1 MERTSRKR
9 ATNNRVT
16 PRLAVI
22 VHGDVAGSTLLVQRD
37 ERLAHERITDVFG
50 RFSKLIENYGGVVHE
65 IRGDALVA
73 EFARASDA
81 VCSALAFQEG
91 NTAHNKTLDDDIIPE
106 VRIGISLGEVVIA
119 DNTVTGAGVVL
130 AQRVEQLAEP
140 GGVCTT
146 EAIHEAIPERLPL
159 DYENLGEQALK
170 GFEQQVRVHAVHL
183 QAGIEVPPPEPQQ
196 TTKRKQTPLV
206 VATMAAALFVAIA
219 LAWFKPWQ
227 SDDERTSVEWSL
239 PDKPSIAILPFDNLS
254 ADPDQEYFSDGMTDD
269 LITDLSKISG
279 MYVVS
284 RNSSF
289 RYKHKQASPEQI
301 GRELNV
307 RYILEGSV
315 RRAANQLRINARL
328 IDTIT
333 GYHLW
338 AERFDWKMEDIF
350 TAQDQL
356 TEKIATALEVHMAE
370 DERER
375 VVYRL
380 TSNLDAYD
388 LYLRGLSYYELYT
401 KEGNARSR
409 RMFLKAIE
417 LDSKFAAAYAILA
430 DNYSYDWDAQ
440 YDDVPN
446 ALDRSVESAQ
456 MAVALDEGF
465 ALAHQYLG
473 WSYMWKKQPDKAIA
487 SGRRAIALDPNLTS
501 AQAFLGEILN
511 FAGRPEEGLELI
523 NKAIHLNPYHPF
535 WYKYI
540 LAHSYD
546 LIGRQQEA
554 IELMK
559 KVLAVNPDFLPA
571 NRHLVVIYS
580 ELNRMEEARSEITK
594 ILRVSPGYSISEWR
608 ARARYSDP
616 AILQR
621 FAENLRKAG
630 LPE

>member
-1 MERTSRKR
+1 MAEQPTRK
-9 ATNNRVT
+9 
-16 PRLAVI
+16 LAVI
-22 VHGDVAGSTLLVQRD
+22 LHADVVGSTALVQRD
-37 ERLAHERITDVFG
+37 ERRAHERITSAFQ
-50 RFSKLIENYGGVVHE
+50 RFSQTIQEYGGDVRE
-65 IRGDALVA
+65 IRGDALLA
-73 EFARASDA
+73 EFARTSDA
-81 VCSALAFQEG
+81 VCAALAFQQQ
-91 NTAHNKTLDDDIIPE
+91 NSAHNQTLDDDIIPD
-106 VRIGISLGEVVIA
+106 VRIGIALGEVVIA

-130 AQRVEQLAEP
+130 AQRVEQLCEP
-140 GGVCTT
+140 GGVYIT

-159 DYENLGEQALK
+159 DYENLGKHELK
-170 GFEQQVRVHAVHL
+170 GFEQPVRVHAVRL
-183 QAGIEVPPPEPQQ
+183 QPNTAVPPPEPRQA
-196 TTKRKQTPLV
+196 TERKHTSLVLTAVAAALV
-206 VATMAAALFVAIA
+206 VAIGLV
-219 LAWFKPWQ
+219 WFKPWQ
-227 SDDERTSVEWSL
+227 SDAERTSVERAL

-254 ADPDQEYFSDGMTDD
+254 ADPDQEYFSDGMADD
-269 LITDLSKISG
+269 LITDLSKLSG

-315 RRAANQLRINARL
+315 RKAANQLRINAQL
-328 IDTIT
+328 IDTTT

-338 AERFDWKMEDIF
+338 AERFDLKMEDIF

-370 DERER
+370 NERER
-375 VVYRL
+375 VVHRL

-388 LYLRGLSYYELYT
+388 FYLRGLSYYELYT

-417 LDSKFAAAYAILA
+417 LDSKFAAAYALLA
-430 DNYSYDWDAQ
+430 ESYSYDWDAQ

-446 ALDRSVESAQ
+446 ALDRSVEAAQ
-456 MAVALDEGF
+456 RAVALDEGL
-465 ALAHQYLG
+465 ALAHQQLG

-487 SGRRAIALDPNLTS
+487 SGQRAIALDPNLAS
-501 AQAFLGEILN
+501 AHAFLAESLN

-559 KVLAVNPDFLPA
+559 KVLAANPDFVPA
-571 NRHLVVIYS
+571 QRHLVIIYS
-580 ELNRMEEARSEITK
+580 ELNRMEEARAEITEV
-594 ILRVSPGYSISEWR
+594 LRVSPGYSISEWR

-621 FAENLRKAG
+621 FVEGLRKAG

>member
-196 TTKRKQTPLV
+196 ATERKQTILLV
-206 VATMAAALFVAIA
+206 TAVAAALLVAIA

-227 SDDERTSVEWSL
+227 LDVERTSVERSL
-239 PDKPSIAILPFDNLS
+239 PDKPSIAILPFENLS
-254 ADPDQEYFSDGMTDD
+254 ADPDQEYFSDGMTID
-269 LITDLSKISG
+269 LITDLSKLSG

-289 RYKHKQASPEQI
+289 RYKQKKVSPEQI

-315 RRAANQLRINARL
+315 RKVANRLRINAQL
-328 IDTIT
+328 IDTTT

-338 AERFDWKMEDIF
+338 AERFDWNIEDIF

-370 DERER
+370 DERAR
-375 VVYRL
+375 VVHRL

-388 LYLRGLSYYELYT
+388 FYLRGLSYYELYT
-401 KEGNARSR
+401 KEGNTQSR
-409 RMFLKAIE
+409 RMYLKAIE
-417 LDSKFAAAYAILA
+417 LDPKFAAAYAVLA
-430 DNYSYDWDAQ
+430 ESYSYDWDAQ

-446 ALDRSVESAQ
+446 ALDRSIESAQ
-456 MAVALDEGF
+456 KAVALDEGF
-465 ALAHQYLG
+465 ALAQQQLA
-473 WSYMWKKQPDKAIA
+473 WSYMWTKQPDKAITA
-487 SGRRAIALDPNLTS
+487 GRRAVALDPNLAS
-501 AQAFLGEILN
+501 SQAFLGEILN
-511 FAGRPEEGLELI
+511 FAGRPEAGLELI
-523 NKAIHLNPYHPF
+523 NKAIHINPYYPF

-554 IELMK
+554 IELMNK
-559 KVLAVNPDFLPA
+559 ALVANPDFVPA
-571 NRHLVVIYS
+571 RRHLAVIYS
-580 ELNRMEEARSEITK
+580 DLNRMEEARAEITEV
-594 ILRVSPGYSISEWR
+594 LRASPEYTISEWR
-608 ARARYSDP
+608 ARARYTDS

-621 FAENLRKAG
+621 FVEGLRKAG